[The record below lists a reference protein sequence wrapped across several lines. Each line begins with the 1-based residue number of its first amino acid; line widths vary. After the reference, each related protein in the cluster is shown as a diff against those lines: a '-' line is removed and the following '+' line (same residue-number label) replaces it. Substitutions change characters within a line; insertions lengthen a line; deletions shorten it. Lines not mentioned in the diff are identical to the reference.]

1 MMFPE
6 MRIIGIIEPEMSC
19 FSLCKGKAKGLKP
32 LMMNTRKCFMVVE
45 RKGKGGK
52 KDELEK

>member
-1 MMFPE
+1 MFPE